1 MKFVI
6 SAPGTSEGKTLVATA
21 LCAALR
27 KRGLRVQPYKI
38 GPDYIDARFYE
49 RVAGRPA
56 YNVDLWLDGEAGV
69 VHHVEATKGDADVQL
84 FEGMM
89 GLFDG
94 DDAGETSTA
103 RVALALDAPVIVVL
117 DLWRSS
123 QTAAAVALG
132 LRSYEPRLRL
142 AGVILNRVGGPGH
155 ERAVRAACERCD
167 IRVLAAIP
175 NDARFGAADR
185 ALGLD
190 VAAVERRSQAVD
202 ELASR
207 LAGVPELM
215 RLFPET
221 GDGRPPAIPRT
232 GTTLARTR
240 IAYARDDAFWFTY
253 PETLE
258 SLRIAG
264 LEPVAFSPLHDRALP
279 EEIGGLWL
287 SGGYPELY
295 AHELERNADMRA
307 AVAAAVAGDLP
318 TYAECGGMMYL
329 AQSLVTATGTYAM
342 VGSIRG
348 STSMAEPRLTIGYRR
363 AKVVTGTPFD
373 LAGSDVRG
381 YEYHYARAA
390 LEEPDAAYAFEGGAT
405 DGCSSGNL
413 LAAFL
418 HRRFLPGSPEMGRF
432 AERCRAWVSRH
443 PAARSKPSMRQS

>member
-27 KRGLRVQPYKI
+27 RRGHRVQPYKI

-56 YNVDLWLDGEAGV
+56 YNVDLWLDGEAGLLR
-69 VHHVEATKGDADVQL
+69 HVKATMGDADVLL

-103 RVALALDAPVIVVL
+103 RVALALDAPVIIVL

-142 AGVILNRVGGPGH
+142 AGVILNRVGGARH
-155 ERAVRAACERCD
+155 ENAVRAACGRCD
-167 IRVLAAIP
+167 IRVLAAIATDP
-175 NDARFGAADR
+175 RFGAADR

-190 VAAVERRSQAVD
+190 VAAVERRSAAVE
-202 ELASR
+202 ELAGR
-207 LAGVPELM
+207 LEHATELM
-215 RLFPET
+215 ELF
-221 GDGRPPAIPRT
+221 GDVTAARAAPTPADAAP
-232 GTTLARTR
+232 AHTR

-253 PETLE
+253 PETLA

-264 LEPVAFSPLHDRALP
+264 LEPVPFSPLLDDALP
-279 EEIGGLWL
+279 ERIGGLWL
-287 SGGYPELY
+287 SGGYPELH
-295 AHELERNADMRA
+295 APELERNVRMRD
-307 AVAAAVAGDLP
+307 AVAAAVAGGIP

-329 AQSLVTATGTYAM
+329 AETLVTADGTYAM

-348 STSMAEPRLTIGYRR
+348 STSMLEPRLTIGYRQ
-363 AKVVTGTPFD
+363 AKVLAETPFD
-373 LAGSDVRG
+373 AAGSEVRG

-390 LEEPDAAYAFEGGAT
+390 LEETNAAYAFEGGAT
-405 DGCSSGNL
+405 DGYVRENL
-413 LAAFL
+413 LAAFM
-418 HRRFLPGSPEMGRF
+418 HRRFLPGSAEVTRF
-432 AERCRAWVSRH
+432 AERCRKFRD
-443 PAARSKPSMRQS
+443 